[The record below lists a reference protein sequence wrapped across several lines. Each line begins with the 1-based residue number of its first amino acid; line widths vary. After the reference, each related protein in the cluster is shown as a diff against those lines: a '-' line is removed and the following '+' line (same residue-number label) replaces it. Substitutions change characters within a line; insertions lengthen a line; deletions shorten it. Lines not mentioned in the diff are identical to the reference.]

1 MEETA
6 AFALEQG
13 LRAVARLPG
22 QRCRWDSGAKQ
33 QAGPCTAGRGI
44 VNECFN
50 LVAFSNKTNDCPTV
64 ILKVAN
70 I

>member
-33 QAGPCTAGRGI
+33 QAGPGTAGAAGTLGPNSRQAQGLRGAGAGH
-44 VNECFN
+44 C
-50 LVAFSNKTNDCPTV
+50 K
-64 ILKVAN
+64 
-70 I
+70 